1 MCGIYFNSKEIPKE
15 KLKLKLSFLKDR
27 GPDHQGVLFKN
38 GLTFGHTRLSII
50 DLEERSNQP
59 MEIEDYIIVF
69 NGEIYNYEDIKS
81 ELSSKGIEF
90 KTQSDTEVLLR
101 GYMMWNEKI
110 LDKLNGMFSFVIYDK
125 LNHQLFAARD
135 RLGVKP
141 FYYSWDG
148 EHIEICSMVKPL
160 SENKTLDYEA
170 IEIYLQTGYIPS
182 PWSIYKEVKKLSPGH
197 YIKLDLLKKNLEF
210 HKYWDLEKVKTINKN
225 YTQCKD
231 ELKKLIKDA
240 VKIRLRSDVPIA
252 CFLSGGIDSAL
263 VSSISKEFI
272 GDNLKTFTIGFE
284 EKEFDESKLS
294 KKFSKII
301 GTKHEEKICT
311 PKDLIDLLPK
321 FFEGYDE
328 PFADSSAIPSLLL
341 NKSVKPYA
349 TVALSG
355 DGGDESFLGYNHFNW
370 SKKADMIFYVPLFLR
385 NIFSFLFPFKI
396 FGKRAEAIKLILRY
410 RNMDDFIAGI
420 FSGFGP
426 LLLKK
431 KSTNWIKKYNSYK
444 YLSNNKIQKIA
455 DLNIK
460 LWLEN
465 DSNVKVDRASMAYS
479 VEVRSPFLD
488 YRIVEFA
495 RSLPIDFRFEKGR
508 QKKILRDILNEYIPE
523 TVFNV
528 PKKGFSI
535 PIAKWFRNEL
545 RADLVKSLGDDFFNE
560 FSMIDKNRV
569 NKFLKFHLSGK
580 RDYSTYLWRLYV
592 LSKWKIL
599 NEEN

>member
-1 MCGIYFNSKEIPKE
+1 MCGIYYYSKEISIK
-15 KLKLKLSFLKDR
+15 KAKSKLSFLKDR
-27 GPDHQGVLFKN
+27 GPDHRGILFKN
-38 GLTFGHTRLSII
+38 GMTFGHTRLSII

-90 KTQSDTEVLLR
+90 KTQSDTEVLLK
-101 GYMMWNEKI
+101 GYINWGEKI
-110 LDKLNGMFSFVIYDK
+110 LYRINGMFSFVIYDK
-125 LNHQLFAARD
+125 MNNQLFAARD
-135 RLGVKP
+135 RIGVKP

-148 EHIEICSMVKPL
+148 ENIEICSMVKPL
-160 SENKTLDYEA
+160 SENKSVDFEA
-170 IEIYLQTGYIPS
+170 IEIYLQTGYIPT

-197 YIKLDLLKKNLEF
+197 YIKLDLTKSKLEF
-210 HKYWDLEKVKTINKN
+210 HKYWDLEKVKITNKN

-263 VSSISKEFI
+263 VSSISKEI
-272 GDNLKTFTIGFE
+272 VGDNLKTFTIGFE

-311 PKDLIDLLPK
+311 PKELIDLLPK
-321 FFEGYDE
+321 FFEAYDE

-370 SKKADMIFYVPLFLR
+370 SKKVDLIFYIPYFIR
-385 NIFSFLFPFKI
+385 NMISFLGPFKI
-396 FGKRAEAIKLILRY
+396 FGKRGEAIKLILRY
-410 RNMDDFIAGI
+410 KNIDDFIVGI

-426 LLLKK
+426 LLLKNK
-431 KSTNWIKKYNSYK
+431 ITNWIEKYNSYK
-444 YLSNNKIQKIA
+444 LLSNHKIQKTA

-465 DSNVKVDRASMAYS
+465 DSNVKVDRASMAFS

-495 RSLPIDFRFEKGR
+495 RSLPVDFRFKKGL
-508 QKKILRDILNEYIPE
+508 QKKILRDILKDYIPKDI
-523 TVFNV
+523 FSV

-535 PIAKWFRNEL
+535 PIGKWFRNEL
-545 RADLVKSLGDDFFNE
+545 KADLVKSLSDDFFDE
-560 FSMIDKNRV
+560 FSMIDKSRV
-569 NKFLKFHLSGK
+569 KKFLKFHLSGK

-599 NEEN
+599 NEKN